1 MTELSSTM
9 QKKQYNAGMAG
20 FFLSGIC
27 AISAGILVSI
37 LLDLYHFSYGF
48 SGTLISIMS
57 IGNMLALLLSGILP
71 AKLGERTT
79 TLVLTAGYFL
89 GYGLMALTGKP
100 ALLLAAFLAAGLAKG
115 CAANK
120 CTILVGQNTDDKPR
134 AMSIMNAWFA
144 LGALLCPFLISFLG
158 KFSSAA
164 SVFGVSAVGLLL
176 WVNFLNAGLP
186 GKTAGPAGRSGK
198 TDLSFLKSTVF
209 WLLALM
215 LFCENAAEYT
225 VNGWMVTYY
234 KKEQILSPELASY
247 VVTVQWLLTLLAR
260 LFIAFVLK
268 PKKPY
273 RALSLMGIGLTA
285 AYALLLRMD
294 SAVPALCTLGLFSF
308 CIAGAYPMGVACVGE
323 MMSSASVGLILAF
336 AGVGG
341 ILFPWFVGLL
351 SDAAGIRTGMALN
364 LIPCAGI
371 ILIPAL
377 LTRLRGQ
384 TSRQ

>member
-1 MTELSSTM
+1 
-9 QKKQYNAGMAG
+9 
-20 FFLSGIC
+20 
-27 AISAGILVSI
+27 
-37 LLDLYHFSYGF
+37 
-48 SGTLISIMS
+48 
-57 IGNMLALLLSGILP
+57 
-71 AKLGERTT
+71 
-79 TLVLTAGYFL
+79 
-89 GYGLMALTGKP
+89 
-100 ALLLAAFLAAGLAKG
+100 
-115 CAANK
+115 
-120 CTILVGQNTDDKPR
+120 
-134 AMSIMNAWFA
+134 
-144 LGALLCPFLISFLG
+144 
-158 KFSSAA
+158 
-164 SVFGVSAVGLLL
+164 
-176 WVNFLNAGLP
+176 
-186 GKTAGPAGRSGK
+186 
-198 TDLSFLKSTVF
+198 
-209 WLLALM
+209 M

-234 KKEQILSPELASY
+234 KKEQILSPELAAY
-247 VVTVQWLLTLLAR
+247 VVTIQWLLSLLAR

-294 SAVPALCTLGLFSF
+294 TISSF
-308 CIAGAYPMGVACVGE
+308 
-323 MMSSASVGLILAF
+323 F